1 MGSRNQ
7 SPDQNRPKKTKT
19 HQIEIMKSLW
29 KCRLFKSGIVNQ
41 GRALLHQDAAIK
53 KVPISVSEESAEH
66 VQKTVFASSQEAL
79 ALTEKIHAEMRNP
92 NQTLDEMSRYYFDGQ
107 GKAVRPALTLIMAGA
122 CNSHLQAPYST
133 RIADLQKQIAIIC
146 EMFHTSS
153 LLHDDVIDHAETRR
167 GKISVNSKWSQVSSI
182 QAGVYVLSV
191 STRLLAQTE
200 NPDVIESMSQ
210 ILYDLVNGEFQ
221 QMTSRS
227 DKDDRFQLYLDKT
240 FNKTASLMA
249 NSCKSVAIL
258 VSENHSDKSIID
270 MAYRYGKNIGIAFQL
285 VDDWLDFV
293 SSADMLGKPSA
304 ADLSLGLATAPV
316 LFASEQFPELNK
328 LILRR
333 FSEKGDVETAFRLVM
348 ESEGLQQTRLL
359 ANKYKEAAM
368 TSIGAMAES
377 GDKEKLAY
385 IAEKVIS
392 RMN

>member
-1 MGSRNQ
+1 VFNITIG
-7 SPDQNRPKKTKT
+7 
-19 HQIEIMKSLW
+19 IMKSLW
-29 KCRLFKSGIVNQ
+29 NVQRNLFRSAIKNN
-41 GRALLHQDAAIK
+41 RRETLLHQDAAYK

-66 VQKTVFASSQEAL
+66 VHKTVFASSQEAL
-79 ALTEKIHAEMRNP
+79 ALTEQIHREMMNP
-92 NQTLDEMSRYYFDGQ
+92 NKTLDEMSKYYFDGQ

-122 CNSHLQAPYST
+122 CNSHLQVAESA
-133 RIADLQKQIAIIC
+133 RIAELQKQVAIIC

-167 GKISVNSKWSQVSSI
+167 GKVSVNSKWSGAASI

-200 NPDVIESMSQ
+200 NPDVIEAMSQ

-258 VSENHSDKSIID
+258 ASENNSDKSIID
-270 MAYRYGKNIGIAFQL
+270 MAYKYGQNIGIAFQL
-285 VDDWLDFV
+285 VDDWLDFM

-316 LFASEQFPELNK
+316 LFASEQFPELNR

-333 FSEKGDVETAFRLVM
+333 FSQPGDVETAFRLVM

-368 TSIGAMAES
+368 ESIGAMGES

>member
-1 MGSRNQ
+1 VQNNFYKSFITRNQ
-7 SPDQNRPKKTKT
+7 KLQP
-19 HQIEIMKSLW
+19 
-29 KCRLFKSGIVNQ
+29 V
-41 GRALLHQDAAIK
+41 HQDAAVEK
-53 KVPISVSEESAEH
+53 LAAVSEDAAEQ

-79 ALTEKIHAEMRNP
+79 ALTEEIHRQMRNP
-92 NQTLDEMSRYYFDGQ
+92 NTVLDQMSKYYFDGQ

-122 CNSHLQAPYST
+122 CNSHLKVSSE
-133 RIADLQKQIAIIC
+133 RVEELQKQVAIIC

-167 GKISVNSKWSQVSSI
+167 GKVSVNTKWSQASSI
-182 QAGVYVLSV
+182 HAGVYILSI
-191 STRLLAQTE
+191 STKLLAQTN

-221 QMTSRS
+221 QMTSRT

-258 VSENHSDKSIID
+258 ANEGTGVTDTNLVD
-270 MAYRYGKNIGIAFQL
+270 MAYKYGQNIGIAFQL

-316 LFASEQFPELNK
+316 LFASEQFPELNR

-333 FSEKGDVETAFRLVM
+333 FSQPRDVETAFRLVLG
-348 ESEGLQQTRLL
+348 SEGLQQTQLL
-359 ANKYKEAAM
+359 ATKYKEAAM
-368 TSIGAMAES
+368 ESIREMRDSA
-377 GDKEKLAY
+377 DKEKLAY